1 VETALLEA
9 TEALSHE
16 PAGPKDPPADSAQKL
31 VEKLA
36 ASGQLKAGFLM
47 RVLSQ
52 GQIDLFDLAFSRLL
66 GIDLARFRK
75 LFYEEGVER
84 VALACRAAGIDKSV
98 FATVF
103 NLSRQAR
110 NETANLSRT
119 DIDTASAVFS
129 DFTKISALDA
139 LRLTAAR

>member
-1 VETALLEA
+1 M
-9 TEALSHE
+9 
-16 PAGPKDPPADSAQKL
+16 DPPADSAQKL
-31 VEKLA
+31 IEKLA

-66 GIDLARFRK
+66 QIDLLNFRRI
-75 LFYEEGVER
+75 FYEENVQS

-110 NETANLSRT
+110 SETPILGRA
-119 DIDTASAVFS
+119 DMAEVDAVFTRFS
-129 DFTKISALDA
+129 KALALDE
-139 LRLTAAR
+139 LRTACSH